1 MTEPLNFCLHLWC
14 IEMFQHCL
22 TQDVLDFYRILF
34 LQVLRCSTQEIHDLL
49 YLILQVLRCS
59 NIAVVKVT
67 EITELIHKALENDK
81 QAR

>member
-34 LQVLRCSTQEIHDLL
+34 LQVLRCS
-49 YLILQVLRCS
+49 

>member
-1 MTEPLNFCLHLWC
+1 
-14 IEMFQHCL
+14 MFYH
-22 TQDVLDFYRILF
+22 
-34 LQVLRCSTQEIHDLL
+34 CSTQEIHDLL